1 MTEQEKA
8 IYDIYDAL
16 FLTEGWGQ
24 FITDLEDSKEEIGN
38 IDSIKDA
45 KELYVLQG
53 KRSMVD
59 TILNMQH
66 MMELAKEQA
75 EGDEYETSI

>member
-8 IYDIYDAL
+8 IYDIYEEL
-16 FLTEGWGQ
+16 FPSMGWQQ
-24 FITDLEDSKEEIGN
+24 FLTDLEDSKEELGN

-53 KRSMVD
+53 KRMMVD

-66 MMELAKEQA
+66 MMQIAREQS
-75 EGDEYETSI
+75 EGGEYETSL